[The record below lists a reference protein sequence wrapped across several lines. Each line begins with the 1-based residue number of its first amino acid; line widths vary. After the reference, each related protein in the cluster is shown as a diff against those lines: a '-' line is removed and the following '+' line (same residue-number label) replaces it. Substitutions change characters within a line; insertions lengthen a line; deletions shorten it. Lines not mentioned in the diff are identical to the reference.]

1 MCDVQEVMNDLCQT
15 LKRSK
20 DLRREEMV
28 KLLNQVRCCECGHR
42 TRMEKAQ
49 DYTGVSSE
57 RSSSKI
63 SILLWLC
70 IILMLLFIFYLIY
83 VARRYN
89 HMRAYGS
96 GACGSTFFY
105 TFTDCDVFF

>member
-1 MCDVQEVMNDLCQT
+1 MCDVQEVMSDLCQSF
-15 LKRSK
+15 KRSK
-20 DLRREEMV
+20 NIRREEMV
-28 KLLNQVRCCECGHR
+28 KLLHQVRCCECGHR
-42 TRMEKAQ
+42 SRMENAKDGSAP
-49 DYTGVSSE
+49 E

-63 SILLWLC
+63 SVLLWSC
-70 IILMLLFIFYLIY
+70 IIFMLLFIFFLIY

-105 TFTDCDVFF
+105 TFTDCDVLF